1 MYTKSKDGSSSYN
14 ELAMMYAITCLFSSI
29 QFSLYGKR
37 MVIDTHTWYTKR
49 QYSKISVLNKEEA
62 AQNSGMDP
70 QKIPFLH
77 YEPGE
82 GEGVRNLGT

>member
-1 MYTKSKDGSSSYN
+1 
-14 ELAMMYAITCLFSSI
+14 
-29 QFSLYGKR
+29 
-37 MVIDTHTWYTKR
+37 MVMDTHTWYTKR
-49 QYSKISVLNKEEA
+49 QYAKISVLNKEDS
-62 AQNSGMDP
+62 AQNNDMDP